1 MVESSMAP
9 NGRFGWWTGSE
20 EVTSTMKLIRL
31 KTVVEYV
38 FVAHD
43 DVRRT

>member
-1 MVESSMAP
+1 MAP

-20 EVTSTMKLIRL
+20 GITSTMKLIRL
-31 KTVVEYV
+31 KAMVEHA

-43 DVRRT
+43 DVMRT

>member
-1 MVESSMAP
+1 MGESSKAP

-20 EVTSTMKLIRL
+20 EITSTMKLIRL
-31 KTVVEYV
+31 KAMVEHA

-43 DVRRT
+43 DVMRT